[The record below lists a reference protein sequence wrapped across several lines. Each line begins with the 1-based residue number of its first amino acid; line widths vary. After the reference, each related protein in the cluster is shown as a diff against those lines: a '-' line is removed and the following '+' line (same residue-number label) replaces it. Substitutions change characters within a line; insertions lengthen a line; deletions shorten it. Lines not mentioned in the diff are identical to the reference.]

1 MNCAVDDPESAT
13 SSEEDEP
20 LPGVAAALTAS
31 TPPLPRPAVPL
42 GADFGMSERQRE
54 KERKEGGR
62 IDCMSAT
69 GREIVLRMCL
79 VFAVDDSDSYLSEEE
94 NEEEPSLP
102 GAALATS
109 TPTPPQPAVPL
120 GADFG
125 ECVCV

>member
-1 MNCAVDDPESAT
+1 MRFCVNCAVDDPESAT

-62 IDCMSAT
+62 ENRLHVCNWEGDCVT
-69 GREIVLRMCL
+69 N
-79 VFAVDDSDSYLSEEE
+79 VFGVCCRRFGQLS
-94 NEEEPSLP
+94 L
-102 GAALATS
+102 
-109 TPTPPQPAVPL
+109 
-120 GADFG
+120 
-125 ECVCV
+125 